1 MALDGIVI
9 SSLVKEFNETLT
21 GGKIAKIAQPENDEL
36 LLTIKNFRTQYRLLI
51 SAGASLPL
59 IYLTGDNKPSP
70 MTAPNFCMLL
80 RKHIA
85 NGKILR
91 IWQPGLERII
101 HFEIEHLNEL
111 GDLCHKVLTVE
122 IMGKHSN
129 IIFCDDGN
137 RIIDSIKHVG
147 AQMSSVREVLP
158 GREYFI
164 PHTQDK
170 EDPLT
175 ITEERFR
182 ETVLE
187 QTTSSFQSPLYDS
200 YRYQPPDRRGDLS
213 SGLPGIR
220 PERQFLF

>member
-36 LLTIKNFRTQYRLLI
+36 LLTIKNFRNQYRLLI

-101 HFEIEHLNEL
+101 HFEIEHLNDL

-122 IMGKHSN
+122 IMENTAISSSVMTTTKS
-129 IIFCDDGN
+129 
-137 RIIDSIKHVG
+137 STVVKHVG
-147 AQMSSVREVLP
+147 IQMSSVREVLP

-164 PHTQDK
+164 
-170 EDPLT
+170 LT
-175 ITEERFR
+175 PRIRK
-182 ETVLE
+182 
-187 QTTSSFQSPLYDS
+187 TSPSP
-200 YRYQPPDRRGDLS
+200 RNA
-213 SGLPGIR
+213 SG
-220 PERQFLF
+220 RQFSRNRFLPRPSI

>member
-36 LLTIKNFRTQYRLLI
+36 LLTIKNFRNQYRLLI

-91 IWQPGLERII
+91 IWPGHHPEQIRRLRRACGRHSESPFF
-101 HFEIEHLNEL
+101 HGLQ
-111 GDLCHKVLTVE
+111 
-122 IMGKHSN
+122 GKN
-129 IIFCDDGN
+129 
-137 RIIDSIKHVG
+137 
-147 AQMSSVREVLP
+147 
-158 GREYFI
+158 
-164 PHTQDK
+164 
-170 EDPLT
+170 
-175 ITEERFR
+175 RFR
-182 ETVLE
+182 EKE
-187 QTTSSFQSPLYDS
+187 Q
-200 YRYQPPDRRGDLS
+200 
-213 SGLPGIR
+213 PGCH
-220 PERQFLF
+220 L